1 MRMPVAAS
9 LSTVGRG
16 AGGAFLSLAE
26 DVAAGC
32 DAGVGVE
39 GRGGTVAAGEALCG
53 WGDDEAELVVEG
65 AGEVCGVLSFL
76 GVTGCVGFAAGVC
89 V

>member
-32 DAGVGVE
+32 GVGVE

-53 WGDDEAELVVEG
+53 
-65 AGEVCGVLSFL
+65 
-76 GVTGCVGFAAGVC
+76 
-89 V
+89 